1 MTSRSPS
8 LHEITSLRVVREAR
22 LYESLVNGR
31 AQCFTCERRC
41 IVKED
46 GWGFCKTRKN
56 IKGCLY
62 TVIYGDL
69 SSVSIN
75 PIEKKPFFHYKPGSL
90 ALTIGSWGCNF
101 TCPWCQNHE
110 ISKTPPSLNDGNYV
124 NPWTLVE
131 RALEGG
137 CDGTSVSF
145 NEPTLQLE
153 YSLDL
158 FHLAKSRGL
167 YNTYVSNGYM
177 TPEALKMLK
186 DAGLDAVK
194 IDLKGGCEAVRKYC
208 GADVEKVWRNI
219 NLARSLGLHV
229 EVVCLIIPGVND
241 NQATVEEVCSRLSE
255 MDEEIPLHFTRFHPE
270 YQMTDRP
277 STPVKT
283 LERAVE
289 AAYRHGLKYVYLGN
303 VPGHRYENTYCP
315 ECGGLL
321 IARQGFTV
329 LKNRLSGN
337 RCPRCGC
344 RIPLIG
350 PVKISTALW

>member
-1 MTSRSPS
+1 
-8 LHEITSLRVVREAR
+8 
-22 LYESLVNGR
+22 
-31 AQCFTCERRC
+31 
-41 IVKED
+41 
-46 GWGFCKTRKN
+46 
-56 IKGCLY
+56 
-62 TVIYGDL
+62 
-69 SSVSIN
+69 
-75 PIEKKPFFHYKPGSL
+75 
-90 ALTIGSWGCNF
+90 CNF

-124 NPWTLVE
+124 DPWTLVE

-350 PVKISTALW
+350 PVKTSTALW